1 MRWLCLLV
9 ILAACSKEAPK
20 PFEMPPVAVQT
31 ASVQTRDVPLY
42 FEAMGTIKP
51 SQAAE
56 VRAQVKGTITSIH
69 FTEGQWVEKGELLY
83 SIEET
88 SYAIRVREA
97 EAMLLQDMAHL
108 NNEQK
113 KLERYKTLSKP
124 GLIAPVEWDE
134 LQTKISLYEAMVKA
148 DEAKLAAAKLDLE
161 HCQIV
166 APIKGCAGK
175 TALQVG
181 NMAGDLPLVKLS
193 QMDPLLVEFE
203 LTPAEREKLPLS
215 PKIDVYAAG
224 TNDVLASGHVV
235 FLDHTIDP
243 KSGMIAAKGLLTE
256 LKAPLWS
263 EQSVRT
269 QVFFGKKEHAR
280 LVPLRAIKTNQ
291 TGPYVFI
298 VKEDNTVEMRPVQ
311 LGPEEK
317 GFVVVDLEEG
327 KVVTEGHS
335 RLFPGSKV
343 EEVQ

>member
-1 MRWLCLLV
+1 MRRLCLLV

-31 ASVQTRDVPLY
+31 ATVEMRDVPLY

-56 VRAQVKGTITSIH
+56 VRPQVKGTITGIH
-69 FTEGQWVEKGELLY
+69 FTEGEWVEKGQLLY
-83 SIEET
+83 SIEDA

-97 EAMLLQDMAHL
+97 EAMLQQDMAHL
-108 NNEQK
+108 KNEQK

-124 GLIAPVEWDE
+124 GHIAPVEWDE
-134 LQTKISLYEAMVKA
+134 LQTKIALYDAMIKA
-148 DEAKLAAAKLDLE
+148 DEAKLASAKLDLE
-161 HCQIV
+161 HCRIV
-166 APIKGCAGK
+166 APIQGCAGK

-215 PKIDVYAAG
+215 PQLEVYAAG
-224 TNDVLASGHVV
+224 TNDILASGRVV
-235 FLDHTIDP
+235 FLDHSIDP
-243 KSGMIAAKGLLTE
+243 KSGMIAAKGILTE
-256 LKAPLWS
+256 LKTPLWS
-263 EQSVRT
+263 EQSVRV
-269 QVFFGKKEHAR
+269 QILYGKKEHAR

-291 TGPYVFI
+291 TGPYVFL
-298 VKEDNTVEMRPVQ
+298 VKEDSTVEVRPVK

-317 GFVVVDLEEG
+317 GFVVVDLDEG

-343 EEVQ
+343 EEAK